1 MQRFFLPSHPRQ
13 RGLPTLRIFV
23 IGAPPNWGGPGI
35 PHRAMTS
42 SRSPSLPS
50 CRLRWPSATIPAH
63 AARCSEIISR
73 MASRLMR
80 QQFAIVA
87 APEAEGHRPPEEPA
101 AGVLV
106 GLDLR
111 DALVDAIA
119 LGSANAAAIVRNCLL
134 IPLPAMSP
142 PKSNR
147 CSLTPRALR
156 LSTTLATAAISAASV
171 INTGTKR
178 DLTDATTSLACARL
192 LARPPSP
199 HFLISSCFSKNS
211 KPKKF
216 SACLRQRLGP
226 TPFGRETNPLSRPAG
241 SASRF
246 ISALTWNAR
255 FPPRAS

>member
-42 SRSPSLPS
+42 SRSPSLTFM
-50 CRLRWPSATIPAH
+50 SAAMAVSDHPCP
-63 AARCSEIISR
+63 CSEIISR
-73 MASRLMR
+73 MASRLKR

-147 CSLTPRALR
+147 CSLTPRLEALDD
-156 LSTTLATAAISAASV
+156 L
-171 INTGTKR
+171 GYGR
-178 DLTDATTSLACARL
+178 DRRRFGHQHRHRTRFDGRDY
-192 LARPPSP
+192 
-199 HFLISSCFSKNS
+199 I
-211 KPKKF
+211 
-216 SACLRQRLGP
+216 LG
-226 TPFGRETNPLSRPAG
+226 LRPAPC
-241 SASRF
+241 A
-246 ISALTWNAR
+246 
-255 FPPRAS
+255 PPLAPFFD